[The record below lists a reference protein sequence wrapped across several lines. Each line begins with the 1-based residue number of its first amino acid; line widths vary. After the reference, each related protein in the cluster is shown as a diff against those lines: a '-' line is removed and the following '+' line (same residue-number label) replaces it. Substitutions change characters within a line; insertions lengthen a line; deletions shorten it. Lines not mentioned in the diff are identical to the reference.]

1 MSLMQ
6 NETLN
11 YLKEHF
17 PQIVNYVPDD
27 VLEFGLPNR
36 YITLFVVL
44 YIFILM
50 IISLAGNSLMVF
62 LYGR

>member
-27 VLEFGLPNR
+27 VLGMVTHKMSLITFFGRNHLR
-36 YITLFVVL
+36 QKFHQKFD
-44 YIFILM
+44 IF
-50 IISLAGNSLMVF
+50 S
-62 LYGR
+62 